1 MRVEANCS
9 YKAHIPQMLTV
20 PGKLILDDHTIIFKA
35 YGKDH
40 TPFDLQFDTDKV
52 FRYKQSKGLLGGK
65 LFIYYND
72 HEWYKF
78 RHFSKED
85 LKAINA
91 VLKIN

>member
-40 TPFDLQFDTDKV
+40 TPLCSLIPTKLFDI
-52 FRYKQSKGLLGGK
+52 KQSKR
-65 LFIYYND
+65 FV
-72 HEWYKF
+72 
-78 RHFSKED
+78 R
-85 LKAINA
+85 
-91 VLKIN
+91 